1 MKLEKLIRYI
11 ERDFNMKGI
20 LCFFGWH
27 IWTSLLSDLIDEFGY
42 VPLDNR
48 ISSKAKC
55 ERCGKLYKD
64 EKR

>member
-1 MKLEKLIRYI
+1 MKR
-11 ERDFNMKGI
+11 I